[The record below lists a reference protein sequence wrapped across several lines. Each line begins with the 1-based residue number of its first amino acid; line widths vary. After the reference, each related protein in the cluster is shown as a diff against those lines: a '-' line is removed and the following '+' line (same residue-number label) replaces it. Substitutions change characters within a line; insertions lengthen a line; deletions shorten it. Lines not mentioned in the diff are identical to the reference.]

1 MINALCS
8 SGGALAV
15 QIIILI
21 VYFLLLVG
29 VAYYCR
35 RRARNV
41 DDYLLGGR
49 GMNGWMSAFSYGTA
63 YFSAVIFVG
72 YAGKFGWSYG
82 LAATLIGVSN
92 AAIGTYL
99 AWKVLGK
106 RTRNLTRNLDA
117 RTLSEF
123 FQKRYESKNIK
134 LATSLII
141 FIFLIP
147 YSTSVYQ
154 GLAYLFEAI
163 FGINFIWCIVM
174 MAAVTALYLFFGGY
188 LATSMSDFVQGIIML
203 AGVFI
208 MIIMLLNNDKVR
220 WGEGLGKI
228 VEMKGWFPS
237 FSSDSGKILDAPGF
251 NLIIMM
257 LLTSFG
263 FWGLPQSIHKFYAIR
278 DEKAIK
284 QATVVSTAFSLIV
297 GGGAYFVGALVVLYL
312 TGNGVPMT
320 AAGKVN
326 FDALVPTM
334 LTGALPAAMLGLIL
348 VLVLAASMST
358 LASLSLASS
367 SAIAVDMYKGY
378 VKPDA
383 EDKKVKLLLRVM
395 CIVFIVISA
404 VLAILKIDV
413 IVTMMSLSWGTLAG
427 CFIGPYVLGLYS
439 KKVNRAGAWASLAS
453 GILIT
458 LIMVLAFGFTE
469 APDGANFGTVLKTG
483 IGRSPFIGCVA
494 MASSVVV
501 TYVVSL
507 IFNKKCKPSDA
518 VLDLIGRGEI
528 AATPETATPETPI
541 PEAAEEVAPAETVA
555 AENDTSEAAEEKA
568 AE

>member
-1 MINALCS
+1 MVNALCS

-15 QIIILI
+15 QIIILL
-21 VYFLLLVG
+21 VYFMLLVG

-35 RRARNV
+35 RRAKNV

-72 YAGKFGWSYG
+72 YAGKFGWSFG
-82 LAATLIGVSN
+82 LASTLIGVSN
-92 AAIGTYL
+92 ALIGTFL

-106 RTRNLTRNLDA
+106 RTRNLSRNLDS
-117 RTLSEF
+117 RTLPEF
-123 FQKRYESKNIK
+123 FQKRYESKHIK

-163 FGINFIWCIVM
+163 FGIDFVWCIVL
-174 MAAVTALYLFFGGY
+174 MAAVTAMYLFFGGY

-203 AGVFI
+203 AGVAI
-208 MIIMLLNNDKVR
+208 MIIMLLNNEKVR
-220 WGEGLGKI
+220 WGEGLSKI
-228 VEMKGWFPS
+228 IEMKGWFPS
-237 FSSDSGKILDAPGF
+237 FNSNSGKLIDSNGF

-278 DEKAIK
+278 DDKAIK

-297 GGGAYFVGALVVLYL
+297 GGGAYFVGALVLLFL
-312 TGNGVPMT
+312 TRSDFGTMDE
-320 AAGKVN
+320 A
-326 FDALVPTM
+326 VPTM
-334 LTGALPAAMLGLIL
+334 LVGALHPAVLGLIM

-358 LASLSLASS
+358 LASLSLAGS
-367 SAIAVDMYKGY
+367 SAIAVDLYKGY

-383 EDKKVKLLLRVM
+383 EDKKVKLLLRIM
-395 CIVFIVISA
+395 CIIFIVISA
-404 VLAILKIDV
+404 VLAILKIDL

-439 KKVNRAGAWASLAS
+439 KKVNRAGAWASIAS
-453 GILIT
+453 GLLIT
-458 LIMVLAFGFTE
+458 LILVLVFGFTE
-469 APDGANFGTVLKTG
+469 TAAGASFGTVLKTG
-483 IGRSPFIGCVA
+483 IGRSPLIGVIA
-494 MASSVVV
+494 MAVSPVV
-501 TYVVSL
+501 TW
-507 IFNKKCKPSDA
+507 IFSRIFDKKCAPSHD
-518 VLDLIGRGEI
+518 VLIKIGRGEMDKNLQSV
-528 AATPETATPETPI
+528 E
-541 PEAAEEVAPAETVA
+541 
-555 AENDTSEAAEEKA
+555 
-568 AE
+568 